1 MISEKKIGRF
11 LIPMHT
17 PMTLDRRAI
26 YKISVNGGNIKIMNS
41 GMHLDF
47 LIRGMMHLK
56 HALECY
62 LFIKIE

>member
-1 MISEKKIGRF
+1 MISEKK
-11 LIPMHT
+11 LIVFFIPTHT
-17 PMTLDRRAI
+17 PMRLDRRAS
-26 YKISVNGGNIKIMNS
+26 YQISVNGGNIKIMNS

-47 LIRGMMHLK
+47 LIRGVMHLK